1 MTSEIEN
8 SIEAAQ
14 QAAELHVATCTAL
27 VSRNQLAEA
36 IDYCKAQGIDPPQCS
51 LTAESPNA
59 HKLREKA
66 KGMLSDLGW
75 WRKRLKT
82 KALRDFEQG
91 QIRAG
96 KVTQGVS
103 DAMLEYMTATKK

>member
-1 MTSEIEN
+1 
-8 SIEAAQ
+8 
-14 QAAELHVATCTAL
+14 
-27 VSRNQLAEA
+27 
-36 IDYCKAQGIDPPQCS
+36 
-51 LTAESPNA
+51 
-59 HKLREKA
+59 LREKA
-66 KGMLSDLGW
+66 KGMLSDAEW

-103 DAMLEYMTATKK
+103 DAMLEYMTTKK